1 MIPHDKYAAAV
12 RGNDPELAFVH
23 LESEYRDVFNKKL
36 EDSDN
41 SNSYDAYVIEYMNHT
56 IAAARALELHILDQW
71 TIPSHS
77 SHGLHDLFRDFTTAV
92 DHFKVQVQIDHARSH
107 NRFSVVLDTTEK
119 DKLRNY
125 VAQIKRV
132 IGDSSLPLP
141 KKERLYDKINNF
153 LAEVDRDRTP
163 YEQFADLVIN
173 LAHLGGEA
181 AQELEPARKL
191 INSIAR
197 LLGRNKQFED
207 SEPRLPPAPKPRQI
221 PSPPK
226 GLPPPQKK
234 RGDMDDEIPF

>member
-1 MIPHDKYAAAV
+1 MIPPDEYAAAV
-12 RGNDPELAFVH
+12 RGNDPELAFIR
-23 LESEYRDVFNKKL
+23 LESKYRDVLNKKL

-41 SNSYDAYVIEYMNHT
+41 SNVYEAYVIEYMNHT
-56 IAAARALELHILDQW
+56 IAAARALGLDLLDQW
-71 TIPSHS
+71 TVPAHS
-77 SHGLHDLFRDFTTAV
+77 ARGLSIHDYFKDFTTAV
-92 DHFKVQVQIDHARSH
+92 DHFKVQVQIDHARSY
-107 NRFSVVLDTTEK
+107 NRFSVALDTAEK

-125 VAQIKRV
+125 VAEIKKV
-132 IGDSSLPLP
+132 IEQSSLAQP

-197 LLGRNKQFED
+197 LLGRNKEFED
-207 SEPRLPPAPKPRQI
+207 SAPTLPPSKSRQI
-221 PSPPK
+221 
-226 GLPPPQKK
+226 GV
-234 RGDMDDEIPF
+234 